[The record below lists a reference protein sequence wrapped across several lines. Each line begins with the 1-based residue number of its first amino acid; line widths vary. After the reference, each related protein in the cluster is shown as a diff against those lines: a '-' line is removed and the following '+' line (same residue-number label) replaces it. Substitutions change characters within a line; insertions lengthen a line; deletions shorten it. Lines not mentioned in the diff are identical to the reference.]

1 MKNRDW
7 VYHSLEELLSDDSI
21 TEEERQ
27 YIMTKSKTTVQ
38 VDATHQR
45 TVWVRSN
52 DTANNT
58 FRRGSNSGNTNS
70 GNNNYR
76 QHGYYSNN
84 TNSR

>member
-1 MKNRDW
+1 M
-7 VYHSLEELLSDDSI
+7 SDDSI

-52 DTANNT
+52 DQDRNTYRRSQSSKNTSNDYKPGRTGYSNN
-58 FRRGSNSGNTNS
+58 
-70 GNNNYR
+70 
-76 QHGYYSNN
+76 GYYSNK
-84 TNSR
+84 TNNR